1 MNKKIRVIARGSR
14 LSRLQVEEVF
24 KKFPNLAYEIK
35 YLESYGDKN
44 LQISLLNGEAPAD
57 IFTRELDDAIRRGDA
72 DIAIH
77 SAKDLP
83 YPLPEDIEVIALFPA
98 FDTTDSLVSRDHK
111 KLAELPAGSV
121 IGTSSPLRKKG
132 LSKLR
137 PDLTIKG
144 IRGCIEERVQQVK
157 DGKFDAAIVATC
169 ALKRLGMEDE
179 IAEVLPFATHPLQ
192 GFLAITAK
200 KVKSEERREN
210 AKKENAPLGVPADLQ
225 ISCKREESQACL
237 NSSECSRNSL
247 QKSDGKERTSENT
260 DKYTHQELRAAF
272 ASQSILDRQGKV
284 QLVGFGPGDPDLLT
298 LKAAK
303 AIDHADIIFYDDLID
318 PSYLENKKAEKVY
331 VGKRAGYHHKEQATI
346 NRLLLDAARQG
357 KNVVRLKGGD
367 PMIFAHGSE
376 EIEYLESNLI
386 QVEVI
391 PGVTT
396 ASALAASQKISL
408 THRDFSSSVALV
420 SGHTPQPVTPD
431 AETLV
436 YYMGAKQLQ
445 AIATKLIDEDG
456 WAFNTPVLLTYNV
469 SRKDEQTFE
478 TTLWKLRNGEE
489 ATANNYSAATGKN
502 AGESIALADLPTPLI
517 ALIGNVAGLKHRQA
531 SAIKPTLYTGNMPA
545 LEKRK
550 PDYTY
555 TPLIE
560 MHEYEPVH
568 WTQWE
573 GEPEKK
579 GGDNDRKSNFEKEVE
594 EDNEDGL
601 EFDEYE
607 WAEELQDNLNDFD
620 SPYKDIFLFTSQ
632 YAVKAWFNLLR
643 KTGKSTAAPK
653 DVKFVSIGATT
664 TAALQQEGIKDIE
677 QVEKDNSFG
686 VIEWFK
692 NKYDYYRNAAIQH
705 QKRNWSELY
714 HSEEEEE
721 EEENEDLDENMNE
734 DLEEHRPAILYPQ
747 SNLSNNTIAE
757 ELYKAGY
764 DVETI
769 SVYVNKM
776 PKHPR
781 RVNLNHFKRIVFTS
795 PSTIDNFIKLYGK
808 LPDNVEFITRGP
820 ITQAHLD
827 EILNKE

>member
-24 KKFPNLAYEIK
+24 KNFPELAYEIK

-44 LQISLLNGEAPAD
+44 QQISLLNGEAPAD
-57 IFTRELDDAIRRGDA
+57 IFTRELDDAIRQGDA

-111 KLAELPAGSV
+111 KLAELPAGSI

-132 LSKLR
+132 LNELR

-157 DGKFDAAIVATC
+157 DGKYDAAIVATC

-179 IAEVLPFATHPLQ
+179 ITEVLPFPTHPLQ

-200 KVKSEERREN
+200 K
-210 AKKENAPLGVPADLQ
+210 G
-225 ISCKREESQACL
+225 SQA
-237 NSSECSRNSL
+237 L
-247 QKSDGKERTSENT
+247 Q
-260 DKYTHQELRAAF
+260 QAF
-272 ASQSILDRQGKV
+272 ASKSILNKQGSV
-284 QLVGFGPGDPDLLT
+284 SLVGFGPGDPDLLT
-298 LKAAK
+298 IKAAK
-303 AIDHADIIFYDDLID
+303 AIDAADIIFYDDLID
-318 PSYLENKKAEKVY
+318 DSYLADKKAEKIY
-331 VGKRAGYHHKEQATI
+331 VGKRAGYHHKEQADI
-346 NRLLLDAARQG
+346 NRLLLDAAREG

-386 QVEVI
+386 KVNVI
-391 PGVTT
+391 PGITT

-445 AIATKLIDEDG
+445 TIATQLIDKEG

-469 SRKDEQTFE
+469 SRPDEQTFE
-478 TTLWKLRNGEE
+478 TTLWNLRNGEMQ
-489 ATANNYSAATGKN
+489 N
-502 AGESIALADLPTPLI
+502 LPTPLI
-517 ALIGNVAGLKHRQA
+517 ALIGYVAGLKHHQA
-531 SAIKPTLYTGNMPA
+531 SDIKPTLYTGTLPA
-545 LEKRK
+545 IEKRK
-550 PDYTY
+550 ADYTY

-560 MHEYEPVH
+560 ISYHPSYF
-568 WTQWE
+568 T
-573 GEPEKK
+573 KIL
-579 GGDNDRKSNFEKEVE
+579 
-594 EDNEDGL
+594 EDNYCEHYDGKSFT
-601 EFDEYE
+601 EYCEWDESQALY
-607 WAEELQDNLNDFD
+607 
-620 SPYKDIFLFTSQ
+620 YIFTSQ
-632 YAVKAWFNLLR
+632 YGVQATLDYYDLILKEQEEHVFISIGDTTTEALHKA
-643 KTGKSTAAPK
+643 GVK
-653 DVKFVSIGATT
+653 DVI
-664 TAALQQEGIKDIE
+664 
-677 QVEKDNSFG
+677 QVEQDNRYG

-692 NKYDYYRNAAIQH
+692 KEKERLDAARPQYEH
-705 QKRNWSELY
+705 SYELF
-714 HSEEEEE
+714 EKM
-721 EEENEDLDENMNE
+721 DLDNYDHELADFVYRYENRLVFYPHSSLSPEDIPLALQELGFNVLSAIVYNNE
-734 DLEEHRPAILYPQ
+734 L
-747 SNLSNNTIAE
+747 
-757 ELYKAGY
+757 
-764 DVETI
+764 
-769 SVYVNKM
+769 
-776 PKHPR
+776 PKNPR

-808 LPDNVEFITRGP
+808 LPENTEFITRGP
-820 ITQAHLD
+820 ITQAHL
-827 EILNKE
+827 EEVLNK

>member
-24 KKFPNLAYEIK
+24 KNFPELAYEIK

-44 LQISLLNGEAPAD
+44 QQISLLNGEAPAD
-57 IFTRELDDAIRRGDA
+57 IFTRELDDAIRQGDA

-111 KLAELPAGSV
+111 KLAELPAGSI

-132 LSKLR
+132 LNELR

-157 DGKFDAAIVATC
+157 DGKYDAAIVATC

-179 IAEVLPFATHPLQ
+179 IAEVLPFPTHPLQ

-200 KVKSEERREN
+200 KGS
-210 AKKENAPLGVPADLQ
+210 DLKQ
-225 ISCKREESQACL
+225 
-237 NSSECSRNSL
+237 
-247 QKSDGKERTSENT
+247 
-260 DKYTHQELRAAF
+260 AF
-272 ASQSILDRQGKV
+272 ASKSILDKQGSV
-284 QLVGFGPGDPDLLT
+284 SLVGFGPGDPDLLT
-298 LKAAK
+298 IKAAK
-303 AIDHADIIFYDDLID
+303 AIDAADIIFYDDLID
-318 PSYLENKKAEKVY
+318 DSYLADKKAEKIY
-331 VGKRAGYHHKEQATI
+331 VGKRAGYHHKEQADI
-346 NRLLLDAARQG
+346 NRLLLDAAREG

-386 QVEVI
+386 QVNVI
-391 PGVTT
+391 PGITT

-445 AIATKLIDEDG
+445 TIATQLIDKEG

-469 SRKDEQTFE
+469 SRPDEQTFE
-478 TTLWKLRNGEE
+478 TTLWNLRNGEMQ
-489 ATANNYSAATGKN
+489 N
-502 AGESIALADLPTPLI
+502 LPTPLI
-517 ALIGNVAGLKHRQA
+517 ALIGNVAGLKHHQA
-531 SAIKPTLYTGNMPA
+531 SDIKPTLYTGTLPA
-545 LEKRK
+545 IEKRK
-550 PDYTY
+550 ADYTY

-560 MHEYEPVH
+560 ISYHPSYF
-568 WTQWE
+568 T
-573 GEPEKK
+573 KIL
-579 GGDNDRKSNFEKEVE
+579 
-594 EDNEDGL
+594 EDNYCKQYDGKCFTKYC
-601 EFDEYE
+601 EWDESQALY
-607 WAEELQDNLNDFD
+607 
-620 SPYKDIFLFTSQ
+620 YIFTSQ
-632 YAVKAWFNLLR
+632 YGVEATLEDYDLIFKEQEKHVFI
-643 KTGKSTAAPK
+643 
-653 DVKFVSIGATT
+653 SIGDTT
-664 TAALQQEGIKDIE
+664 TEALHKAGVKNVI
-677 QVEKDNSFG
+677 QVEQDNRYG

-692 NKYDYYRNAAIQH
+692 KEKERLDAARPQYEH
-705 QKRNWSELY
+705 SFELF
-714 HSEEEEE
+714 EKM
-721 EEENEDLDENMNE
+721 DLDNYDHELADFVYRYENRLVFYPHSSLSPEDIPLALQELGFDVLSAIVYNNE
-734 DLEEHRPAILYPQ
+734 L
-747 SNLSNNTIAE
+747 
-757 ELYKAGY
+757 
-764 DVETI
+764 
-769 SVYVNKM
+769 
-776 PKHPR
+776 PKNPR

-808 LPDNVEFITRGP
+808 LPENTEFITRGP
-820 ITQAHLD
+820 ITQAHL
-827 EILNKE
+827 EEVLNK

>member
-24 KKFPNLAYEIK
+24 KNFPELAYEIK

-44 LQISLLNGEAPAD
+44 QQISLLNGEAPAD
-57 IFTRELDDAIRRGDA
+57 IFTRELDDAIRQGDA

-111 KLAELPAGSV
+111 KLAELPAGSI

-132 LSKLR
+132 LNELR

-157 DGKFDAAIVATC
+157 DGKYDAAIVASC

-179 IAEVLPFATHPLQ
+179 IAEVLPFPTHPLQ

-200 KVKSEERREN
+200 KGSQ
-210 AKKENAPLGVPADLQ
+210 DLKQ
-225 ISCKREESQACL
+225 
-237 NSSECSRNSL
+237 
-247 QKSDGKERTSENT
+247 
-260 DKYTHQELRAAF
+260 AF
-272 ASQSILDRQGKV
+272 ASKSILDKQGSV
-284 QLVGFGPGDPDLLT
+284 SLVGFGPGDPDLLT
-298 LKAAK
+298 IKAAK
-303 AIDHADIIFYDDLID
+303 AIDAADIIFYDDLID
-318 PSYLENKKAEKVY
+318 DTYLADKKAEKIY
-331 VGKRAGYHHKEQATI
+331 VGKRAGYHHKEQADI
-346 NRLLLDAARQG
+346 NRLLLEAAREG

-386 QVEVI
+386 KVNVI
-391 PGVTT
+391 PGITT

-445 AIATKLIDEDG
+445 AIATQLIDKEG

-469 SRKDEQTFE
+469 SRPDEQTFE
-478 TTLWKLRNGEE
+478 TTLWNLRNGEMQ
-489 ATANNYSAATGKN
+489 N
-502 AGESIALADLPTPLI
+502 LPTPLI
-517 ALIGNVAGLKHRQA
+517 ALIGYVAGLKHHQA
-531 SAIKPTLYTGNMPA
+531 SDIKPTLYTGTLPA
-545 LEKRK
+545 IEKRK
-550 PDYTY
+550 ADYTY

-560 MHEYEPVH
+560 ISYHPSYF
-568 WTQWE
+568 T
-573 GEPEKK
+573 KIL
-579 GGDNDRKSNFEKEVE
+579 
-594 EDNEDGL
+594 EDNYCEHYDGKSFT
-601 EFDEYE
+601 EYCEWDESQALY
-607 WAEELQDNLNDFD
+607 
-620 SPYKDIFLFTSQ
+620 YIFTSQ
-632 YAVKAWFNLLR
+632 YGVQATLDYYDLILNEQEEHVFI
-643 KTGKSTAAPK
+643 
-653 DVKFVSIGATT
+653 SIGDTT
-664 TAALQQEGIKDIE
+664 TEALHKAGVKNVI
-677 QVEKDNSFG
+677 QVEQDNRYG

-692 NKYDYYRNAAIQH
+692 KEKERLDAARPQYEH
-705 QKRNWSELY
+705 SYELF
-714 HSEEEEE
+714 EKM
-721 EEENEDLDENMNE
+721 DLDNYDHELADFVYRYENRLVFYPHSSLSPEDIPLALQELGFNVLSAVVYNNE
-734 DLEEHRPAILYPQ
+734 L
-747 SNLSNNTIAE
+747 
-757 ELYKAGY
+757 
-764 DVETI
+764 
-769 SVYVNKM
+769 
-776 PKHPR
+776 PKNPR

-808 LPDNVEFITRGP
+808 LPENTEFITRGP
-820 ITQAHLD
+820 ITQAHL
-827 EILNKE
+827 EEVLNK